1 MMRIL
6 SAATCLVSVL
16 SVPVLAEA
24 KTRFEKREIGVPGR
38 IYWLDWGDFD
48 GDGLTDL
55 VVSYGRGQGPEAGR
69 FLGVFFRRPDGFSKE
84 PDLRINAPNTAA
96 LFDVGDALPTP
107 GDELVYMGRFGVF
120 AQSLAGRKPGQ
131 LAAIVKT
138 KTLAVTPEEE
148 DFVRWDFLRDT
159 PATAQAPKGKVLI
172 VPTAGPIELYQQDA
186 SGAWSRGSRI
196 EIESF
201 AFYDAEAMTF
211 KRGRRG
217 GAGPR
222 PFSIV
227 VTTVVPTLTFLDQNA
242 DGRLD
247 VIATYRDRVA
257 VHYAQPDG
265 TVTSSAG
272 YSRWLKFLTNE
283 EQTAGDTDVYVE
295 AMDLDGDGI
304 ADLSANK
311 IGGGLTNTRSETR
324 LYMGTKGGGFT
335 ASPVQSWIDEGFG
348 TLITYADLDG
358 DGQLEMV
365 HPLVEVSVMSMSSML
380 LSSKME
386 LDLRVRRAARGSGK
400 PFAQDTAQTLDLVF
414 GLDFSTGGALRGAPP
429 LFGHDFDGDK
439 IPDALL
445 TTSGE
450 RLQLFKGRGQKSGD
464 IFDDDA
470 TITLTAPV
478 SRETYALP
486 TSAKPGA
493 PVDVLVAYVDVPKL
507 SGRMYHFMAVRD

>member
-1 MMRIL
+1 MKVLVAIVASLL
-6 SAATCLVSVL
+6 STLAA
-16 SVPVLAEA
+16 PAWA
-24 KTRFEKREIGVPGR
+24 KTRFEKRELAVPGR
-38 IYWLDWGDFD
+38 IFWLDWGDLD
-48 GDGLTDL
+48 GDGLVDL

-69 FLGVFFRRPDGFSKE
+69 FLGVFFRGPGGFSKE
-84 PDLRINAPNTAA
+84 PDLRINAPATASM
-96 LFDVGDALPTP
+96 FDVGDALP
-107 GDELVYMGRFGVF
+107 GGGEELVFLGRFGVF
-120 AQSLAGRKPGQ
+120 AQSLAGKKLGQ
-131 LAAIVKT
+131 LQAIVKT

-148 DFVRWDFLRDT
+148 DFVRWDFLRT
-159 PATAQAPKGKVLI
+159 LPASGGRPASRVLI
-172 VPTAGPIELYQQDA
+172 VPTAGPIELYTPDA
-186 SGAWSRGSRI
+186 AGAWTRGSRI

-201 AFYDAEAMTF
+201 AFYDAEAATF

-217 GAGPR
+217 GAGAR

-227 VTTVVPTLTFLDQNA
+227 VTTVVPTLSFLDQNG

-265 TVTSSAG
+265 TVTATAG
-272 YSRWLKFLTNE
+272 YARWLKFLTPE
-283 EQTAGDTDVYVE
+283 EQTAGDTEVYVE
-295 AMDLDGDGI
+295 AVDLDGDGL

-311 IGGGLTNTRSETR
+311 IGGGITNTRSETR
-324 LYMGTKGGGFT
+324 LYMGTKGGGFA
-335 ASPVQSWIDEGFG
+335 ASPAQTWVDEGFG

-358 DGQLEMV
+358 DGKVEMV
-365 HPLVEVSVMSMSSML
+365 HPLVEVSVVSMSSML

-386 LDLRVRRAARGSGK
+386 LDLRVRRGTPGAAK
-400 PFAQDTAQTLDLVF
+400 PFADKPVQTLDLVF

-429 LFGHDFDGDK
+429 LFGHDFDGDGV
-439 IPDALL
+439 PDALL

-450 RLQLFKGRGQKSGD
+450 RLQVFKGRGAKSGD

-486 TSAKPGA
+486 SGTKAGGT
-493 PVDVLVAYVDVPKL
+493 VDVLVAHVDVPKL
-507 SGRMYHFMAVRD
+507 SGRLYHFMAVRD